1 MRTTL
6 SLDEDV
12 AALLEKVRKAKGIS
26 FKQAVNEALR
36 TGLRHLTTPS
46 PRRRRVYT
54 RSVNLGRCFIGE
66 LDDVSEALAS
76 GEGEAFQ

>member
-12 AALLEKVRKAKGIS
+12 AVLLEKVRKAKGLS

-36 TGLRHLTTPS
+36 AGLSQLTTPR
-46 PRRRRVYT
+46 PRARNFRTGTVD
-54 RSVNLGRCFIGE
+54 LGRCLIGN
-66 LDDVSEALAS
+66 LDDVSETLATA
-76 GEGEAFQ
+76 EGEAFQ

>member
-12 AALLEKVRKAKGIS
+12 AVLLEKVRKAKGLS

-36 TGLRHLTTPS
+36 AGLSQLTAPAPRVRKFRTGT
-46 PRRRRVYT
+46 VD
-54 RSVNLGRCFIGE
+54 LGRCLMGS
-66 LDDVSEALAS
+66 LDDVSETLATA
-76 GEGEAFQ
+76 EGEAFQ